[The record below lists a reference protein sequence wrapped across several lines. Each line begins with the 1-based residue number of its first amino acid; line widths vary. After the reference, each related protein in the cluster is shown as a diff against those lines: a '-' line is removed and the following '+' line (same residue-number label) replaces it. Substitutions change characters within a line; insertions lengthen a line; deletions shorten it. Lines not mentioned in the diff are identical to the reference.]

1 MSKPVYKFDF
11 DKNKCKRKYD
21 NYNKQARKI
30 LKNEVVKDTDKFVP
44 YGNGIVSKSAI
55 NSINSDNDYIIYKG
69 PYARFLYYCLVM
81 VGIRTNRPWAK
92 KGEIKVVANPKR
104 ALTFSGSH
112 PLACARWFEKSRS
125 INLKKW
131 LIIIRKVFK

>member
-1 MSKPVYKFDF
+1 MSKTVYEFNFDYAKC
-11 DKNKCKRKYD
+11 KNKYA
-21 NYNKQARKI
+21 NYNKKAKKI

-44 YGNGIVSKSAI
+44 YKNGIVSKSAI

-69 PYARFLYYCLVM
+69 PYARFLYFGHVM

-92 KGEIKVVANPKR
+92 KGETKIIANPKR

-112 PLACARWFEKSRS
+112 PMACARWFEKSRS
-125 INLKKW
+125 INMKKW
-131 LIIIRKVFK
+131 IDLARKVFK